1 MIAMYRKLYVA
12 IFICKFRK
20 TEEIIMVLSF
30 DAMVMLVSA
39 FSIVT
44 SLVTQLTK
52 SLLNTLRVRYAS
64 NIVVLV
70 VAVVVGA
77 VGTLLYYENYQIP
90 INALTSVY
98 LAIMCLLNAGG
109 AMLGYDK
116 IKQMLTQLK
125 DIRED

>member
-1 MIAMYRKLYVA
+1 
-12 IFICKFRK
+12 
-20 TEEIIMVLSF
+20 MVLSF
-30 DAMVMLVSA
+30 DAMVMLVTA

-44 SLVTQLTK
+44 SLVTQLAK
-52 SLLNTLRVRYAS
+52 SLLNTLRVRYVS
-64 NIVVLV
+64 NIVVLA
-70 VAVVVGA
+70 VAVVVGV

-90 INALTSVY
+90 LNALTSVY

-116 IKQMLTQLK
+116 IKQMLMQLK